1 MAEIT
6 SFAVYQELPPPRAS
20 PLSFLIPQ
28 SRIAW
33 TNPHSHHIHSEP
45 ASHSITSPHLQ
56 QTNFIWQLWTS
67 ARPATLPAVMAA
79 ASDKSSSRSPSR
91 HFHTVSFSQY
101 PRRTLWTAPDV
112 SHRVPFHVVFNAA
125 YGNFSPPAS
134 HPERRAVSL
143 RHKAGNVPLP
153 YDCRSP
159 GGRLSGNTAVYFS
172 HNPSSA
178 KSIAQ

>member
-1 MAEIT
+1 MADIT
-6 SFAVYQELPPPRAS
+6 SFAVLPGTAS
-20 PLSFLIPQ
+20 PKSFTSFIPYPPVTHCVDK
-28 SRIAW
+28 S
-33 TNPHSHHIHSEP
+33 TFSPPEP
-45 ASHSITSPHLQ
+45 TSHSIASPHLQ

-125 YGNFSPPAS
+125 YGNFSPPTS
-134 HPERRAVSL
+134 QPERRAVSL

-153 YDCRSP
+153 CDCRSP